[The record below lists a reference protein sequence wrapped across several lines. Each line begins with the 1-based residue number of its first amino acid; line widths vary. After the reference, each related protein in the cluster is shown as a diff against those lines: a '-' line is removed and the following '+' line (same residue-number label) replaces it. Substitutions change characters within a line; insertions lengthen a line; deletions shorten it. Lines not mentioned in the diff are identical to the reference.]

1 MAVDEQ
7 EYVIVPWE
15 RDQCE
20 TDIRTIELPSREIV
34 VQLEVPEHIMD
45 TIEQLAERYEIP
57 VDRALV
63 ERLEINRARVEVLA
77 ATSLDDTEEV
87 RSHLTEAREYLA
99 GVDTLDTTG
108 VENDIEQTWQDQLES
123 T

>member
-15 RDQCE
+15 RDQGE

-45 TIEQLAERYEIP
+45 SIEGLADRYEIP
-57 VDRALV
+57 VDRALA

-77 ATSLDDTEEV
+77 ATSLEDTEEV
-87 RSHLTEAREYLA
+87 RSRLAEAREYLA
-99 GVDTLDTTG
+99 GVDALDTTG
-108 VENDIEQTWQDQLES
+108 IENDIERTWQDQLES
-123 T
+123 A